1 MEIYLTKMTLNTES
15 RAVWNDLGNLQNLH
29 KTISRA
35 FPVIENQDGLNHHER
50 ETPRN
55 KFNLLHRLDFDRRSG
70 KAVLLVQSAISP
82 NWDFLMENYADE
94 IKCKEVSE
102 QYAAIA
108 DGQRLLF
115 RLHANP
121 TKRVG
126 QKYQHPDERKREE
139 FTKKFRDDEKRRRIA
154 LNSDDEKIEWLR
166 RKGLDAGFRLANVR
180 IKETVANVATVAG
193 GKIKSRRNDS
203 DKPMTFG
210 ATTFEGIL
218 EVTDAEKFRE
228 SLKQGIGTGKAY
240 GFGLLSVAKAA
251 DV

>member
-15 RAVWNDLGNLQNLH
+15 RAVWNDLGNLQQLH
-29 KTISRA
+29 KRISRA
-35 FPVIENQDGLNHHER
+35 FPEIKNQAHLAHHER
-50 ETPRN
+50 ISPRN
-55 KFNLLHRLDFDRRSG
+55 KFNLLHRLDFDRHSG
-70 KAVLLVQSAISP
+70 RAVLLVQSAVEPDWS
-82 NWDFLMENYADE
+82 FLPDGYADRME
-94 IKCKEVSE
+94 CKAVHE

-126 QKYQHPDERKREE
+126 QKYQYPDERKREE
-139 FTKKFRDDEKRRRIA
+139 FTKKFRDEEKRRRIA
-154 LNSDDEKIEWLR
+154 LNTDDEKIEWLR

-193 GKIKSRRNDS
+193 GKIKSRRNEG

-210 ATTFEGIL
+210 AVTFEGIL

-240 GFGLLSVAKAA
+240 GFGLLSVAKTQNI
-251 DV
+251 

>member
-15 RAVWNDLGNLQNLH
+15 RAVWNDLGNLQQLH
-29 KTISRA
+29 KTISKA
-35 FPVIENQDGLNHHER
+35 FPVIENREHLAHHER

-82 NWDFLMENYADE
+82 NWDFLADNYADE

-102 QYAAIA
+102 QYAAIFN
-108 DGQRLLF
+108 GQRLLF

-121 TKRVG
+121 TKRIG
-126 QKYQHPDERKREE
+126 KSDGRAAD
-139 FTKKFRDDEKRRRIA
+139 KFKQYEKGANRRRVE
-154 LNSDDEKIEWLR
+154 LRTDDEKIEWLK

-210 ATTFEGIL
+210 AVTFEGIL
-218 EVTDAEKFRE
+218 EVTNAEKIRE

-240 GFGLLSVAKAA
+240 GFGLLSVVKAA
-251 DV
+251 EIES